1 MNSSNEAGKSGV
13 ASQGQLLINE
23 PLADYTTWRVGGVA
37 SKLYKPIS
45 IADLA
50 TFLKQLPK
58 DEPLLW
64 LGLGSNSLIRDR
76 GFVGTVVLTQGCL
89 KEIRLMGEDLVH
101 VEAGVSCATMA
112 RFCARNHLAGGE
124 FWAGI
129 PGTMGGALRMNAG
142 CFGGET
148 WQSVIEVETM
158 TRDGE
163 IRVRKPA
170 EFEIAYRHVSGLQ
183 DEWFVAATCR
193 LVKGEKEKSLQLIK
207 ELLAHRANTQPTSEY
222 NCGSVFRNPPGNFA
236 ARLIESCGLKGKQ
249 LGGAV
254 VSQKHANFIINQQ
267 GSASASDIE
276 SLIELVRDTVHQQTK
291 IELIREVHIIGD
303 L

>member
-1 MNSSNEAGKSGV
+1 MSANDTSVQNDV
-13 ASQGQLLINE
+13 AFHGQLLHNE
-23 PLADYTTWRVGGVA
+23 SLASYTTWRVGGFA
-37 SKLYKPIS
+37 KKLYKPVD

-50 TFLKQLPK
+50 GFLKQLPEK
-58 DEPLLW
+58 DPILW
-64 LGLGSNSLIRDR
+64 LGLGSNSLIRDL
-76 GFVGTVVLTQGCL
+76 GFDGTVILTQGCL
-89 KEIRLMGEDLVH
+89 MDIQLVDELTVR

-112 RFCARNHLAGGE
+112 RFCARNNLAGGE

-148 WQSVIEVETM
+148 WKQVVEVETINRSGVRRI
-158 TRDGE
+158 RD
-163 IRVRKPA
+163 A
-170 EFEIAYRHVSGLQ
+170 SEFDVSYRHVEGLG

-193 LVKGEKEKSLQLIK
+193 LVKGEKEISLKLIK
-207 ELLAHRANTQPTSEY
+207 ELLAHRADTQPTSEY

-254 VSQKHANFIINQQ
+254 VSTKHANFIINQE
-267 GSASASDIE
+267 GSATASDIE
-276 SLIELVRDTVHQQTK
+276 SLIILVRDTVSQQTA
-291 IELIREVHIIGD
+291 IDLIREVHIIGEQ
-303 L
+303 